1 MRRADLD
8 RKTKETSIS
17 LRLVLDGRGASRV
30 ATGLGFLDHMLDL
43 LARHGGLGL
52 TVKAKGDLHV
62 DDHHLVEDVG
72 IVLGQAL
79 KQALGKKEGI
89 ARYGWA
95 AVPMD
100 EALVMCA
107 VDLAGRPC
115 LAYGLE
121 LSAKRIK
128 GFETDLV
135 EEFFRA
141 LTNSAGMNV
150 HLVQLAGRNTHHVI
164 EAAFKAFARALGQAV
179 AISGRERGVPSTKGV
194 L

>member
-1 MRRADLD
+1 MRQAKVA
-8 RKTKETSIS
+8 RKTKETSVMVQVG
-17 LRLVLDGRGASRV
+17 LEGKGAGRIE
-30 ATGLGFLDHMLDL
+30 TGLGFLDHMLDL
-43 LARHGGLGL
+43 LARHAGLDL
-52 TVKAKGDLHV
+52 TVKACGDLHV

-72 IVLGQAL
+72 IVLGQSL
-79 KQALGKKEGI
+79 KQALGRKEGI

-95 AVPMD
+95 VAPMD

-107 VDLAGRPC
+107 LDLGGRAY

-121 LSAKRIK
+121 LPAKRVK
-128 GFETDLV
+128 QFDTELV

-141 LTNSAGMNV
+141 IANSAGMNI
-150 HLVQLAGRNTHHVI
+150 HLRQLAGRNTHHII

-179 AISGRERGVPSTKGV
+179 EKRGRGVPSTKGV